1 MIPEK
6 TILDDDLDEAFLHE
20 VDAICE
26 KRSTVKKERL
36 GEEAVENK
44 GCVVGGYKDLGS
56 CRLRGLLEGIDP
68 SNILAMTFTIA
79 AASEM
84 RDQIGIVAR
93 KAVAKEIEI
102 STFNSFCFQLAG
114 NMQKSVESNPC
125 CAPLWCKNFFA
136 NEDKANSS
144 FPILFL
150 FCLGSSSTCMQMH
163 LPIEI
168 AAPFSLSLSIVQ
180 FAFQA
185 NDNEIPLLH
194 EYNDVHQG
202 ATTLEER
209 RLLYVVAMTRA
220 RKKYIVYVIMD
231 SSWQRKYSLLEMR
244 NRFDRIPMAQYGESI
259 RRSVFVSNLHQ
270 KAKASGRTAE
280 DCGINGDET
289 GALILENY
297 DKILSSCNALDFHDF
312 ISSSV
317 KLLADF
323 PEVYNECWSTWKAI
337 VIDEFQDTSSLQYG
351 LLRILA
357 SHNRVKII
365 GDEDQVCLFSSD
377 ICISSCFLLFLFLTA
392 SSPYS
397 VLMVRLKKNYRS
409 TKCIVEVSI
418 KEWRNE
424 DAQCA
429 FVIDKILEMTSHD
442 SMLTSPLAMLRFFTG
457 DKSLE
462 KHPKHVCKTGEYL
475 LILMG
480 LPFIGKRV
488 AFCFRAEFLLA
499 P

>member
-150 FCLGSSSTCMQMH
+150 FCLGSSSTCSREPTGRSPVG
-163 LPIEI
+163 LEVGLAALEGPVAEDTVDIDTASEI
-168 AAPFSLSLSIVQ
+168 SLVAASEAAAAVAATKATVMAASAAILSILRWEKD
-180 FAFQA
+180 FARWRRRRR
-185 NDNEIPLLH
+185 DSE
-194 EYNDVHQG
+194 EG
-202 ATTLEER
+202 AIEEVEG
-209 RLLYVVAMTRA
+209 RLR
-220 RKKYIVYVIMD
+220 
-231 SSWQRKYSLLEMR
+231 E
-244 NRFDRIPMAQYGESI
+244 
-259 RRSVFVSNLHQ
+259 
-270 KAKASGRTAE
+270 
-280 DCGINGDET
+280 
-289 GALILENY
+289 
-297 DKILSSCNALDFHDF
+297 
-312 ISSSV
+312 
-317 KLLADF
+317 
-323 PEVYNECWSTWKAI
+323 
-337 VIDEFQDTSSLQYG
+337 
-351 LLRILA
+351 
-357 SHNRVKII
+357 
-365 GDEDQVCLFSSD
+365 
-377 ICISSCFLLFLFLTA
+377 
-392 SSPYS
+392 
-397 VLMVRLKKNYRS
+397 RLWGFK
-409 TKCIVEVSI
+409 
-418 KEWRNE
+418 
-424 DAQCA
+424 
-429 FVIDKILEMTSHD
+429 
-442 SMLTSPLAMLRFFTG
+442 
-457 DKSLE
+457 
-462 KHPKHVCKTGEYL
+462 
-475 LILMG
+475 
-480 LPFIGKRV
+480 
-488 AFCFRAEFLLA
+488 
-499 P
+499 